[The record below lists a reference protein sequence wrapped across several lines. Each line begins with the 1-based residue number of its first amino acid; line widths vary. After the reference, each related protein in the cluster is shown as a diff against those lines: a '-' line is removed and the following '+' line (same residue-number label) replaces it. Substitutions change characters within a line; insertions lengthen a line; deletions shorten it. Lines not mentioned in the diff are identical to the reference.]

1 MMLDFDLS
9 NKNILIFGSEG
20 LIGKKICEIIKK
32 KNGNIIKVDI
42 KKINSENYFLINTEN
57 FKKLLAGKKKILKK
71 YKKIDAIIN
80 CTYPKI
86 QIKNRDFFKQDPK
99 KFIQE
104 TTYHITTYYNIL
116 NVFLN
121 YFKKQGS
128 GNIIN
133 FTSIYGQYIP
143 RFEIYKNTK
152 MGMPIQYLISK
163 NAIIK
168 MSEYLAKLC
177 LKSKIRINCISPG
190 GIFDNQNKKFVKKY
204 SSFCR
209 FNSMLSPSDLSG
221 TIIFLLSDESKKI
234 TGQNIVIDDGF
245 TL

>member
-1 MMLDFDLS
+1 MTLDFDLS

-32 KNGNIIKVDI
+32 KEGKIIRADI
-42 KKINSENYFLINTEN
+42 KKINSKDYFFNNAENYQ
-57 FKKLLAGKKKILKK
+57 KLLVTKKKILKK
-71 YKKIDAIIN
+71 YKRIDAVIN

-104 TTYHITTYYNIL
+104 TNYHITTYYNIL
-116 NVFLN
+116 NIFLN
-121 YFKKQGS
+121 YFKKYNG

-163 NAIIK
+163 NVIIK
-168 MSEYLAKLC
+168 MSKYLAKLC
-177 LKSKIRINCISPG
+177 LKYKVRINCISPG
-190 GIFDNQNKKFVKKY
+190 GIFDNQDKKFVKKY

-209 FNSMLSPSDLSG
+209 SNSMLSPSDLTG
-221 TIIFLLSDESKKI
+221 VIVFLLSDESKKI
-234 TGQNIVIDDGF
+234 TGQNIIIDDGF